1 MTMVTDLP
9 GKGNYYNGEIRGRS
23 LQRGSERPR
32 SWGAASGGRGV
43 LVLDKGFVVDK
54 IVKRLK
60 YFDTEMIDKGILQWR
75 HMNVINVE

>member
-1 MTMVTDLP
+1 
-9 GKGNYYNGEIRGRS
+9 
-23 LQRGSERPR
+23 
-32 SWGAASGGRGV
+32 